1 MADANNE
8 YLMALAQFP
17 GVFSAEECR
26 RILELPLPT
35 AAAAVEQSRDADPA
49 AGAESRVDYGVR
61 RTGIRHIPPT
71 PEHMWIFERIANLT
85 GRVNQAA
92 FHFQLDGQMS
102 MDVLEYDPAGF
113 FDWHVDLG
121 PGILSTRKLTIV
133 TALTPPEA
141 YEGGN
146 LLFLDKAEPLRPA
159 QGTTVIFPPYMA
171 HKVEPV
177 TRGTRHTLVAWAHGP
192 AFT

>member
-1 MADANNE
+1 MTEVYNE
-8 YLMALAQFP
+8 YLMTLAQFP
-17 GVFSAEECR
+17 GVFSAGECR
-26 RILELPLPT
+26 RIIELPLPT
-35 AAAAVEQSRDADPA
+35 APAAVEQSGADPA
-49 AGAESRVDYGVR
+49 AGAVSRVDYGVR

-85 GRVNQAA
+85 GRVNHAV
-92 FHFQLDGQMS
+92 FHFLLDGQMS
-102 MDVLEYDPAGF
+102 LDVLEYEPTGF

-121 PGILSTRKLTIV
+121 PGIFSTRKLTIV
-133 TALTPPEA
+133 TALTSPEA

-146 LLFLDKAEPLRPA
+146 LLFLDKPEPLRPA
-159 QGTTVIFPPYMA
+159 LGTTVIFPPYMA

-177 TRGTRHTLVAWAHGP
+177 TSGTRHTLVAWAHGP

>member
-1 MADANNE
+1 MADVYNE
-8 YLMALAQFP
+8 HLMTVAQFP

-26 RILELPLPT
+26 RIIDLPLPT
-35 AAAAVEQSRDADPA
+35 AAAAVEQGEAGIAD
-49 AGAESRVDYGVR
+49 GVHSQVDYGVR

-71 PEHMWIFERIANLT
+71 PEHMWIFERLGNLI
-85 GRVNQAA
+85 GRVNQAV

-102 MDVLEYDPAGF
+102 LDVLEYDPAGF

-133 TALTPPEA
+133 TMLTPPEA

-146 LLFLDKAEPLRPA
+146 LCLLDKGEPMRPP
-159 QGTTVIFPPYMA
+159 QGTTVMFPPYMA